1 MPYFSESS
9 EQEMGEDSSRC
20 SDLTNPL
27 VYFCRF
33 RMGTVFSRGCASD
46 GCIIRCP
53 NDTLRSSTISD
64 GITFPSTMAN
74 VTDLQTKYSKLAQEY
89 SKLRAQN
96 QVLKKAVVDEQANS
110 LSLKEQLKQRDQSLR
125 KQEQEMDSLSF
136 RNQQLAKRV
145 ELLQEELAVSEAKGK
160 KGKSKGDS
168 PPQHGLETQNVFDE
182 DLQKKIEENERL
194 HIQFY
199 EADEKH
205 RRQEA
210 ELKTRLQEL
219 EKDSEQHQAVVDGL
233 TTKYMESIERL
244 QGDKAR
250 LEVKAQT
257 LEREAKE
264 CRMRTEECQQQL
276 RRCQTELNRQVKQ
289 SSSVI
294 QEKVPFNDTKFSD
307 YNSLN
312 VPPHNRRH
320 QLKARDVAGQ
330 ALGFIQDLVA
340 ALLNF
345 HSYTEQRVHIYPLDS
360 SIETISPL
368 NQKFSQYLH
377 ENAAYVRPLEDSFLQ
392 LHQSITEDTVTVLE
406 TVVKLKTF
414 ADHFSSYTHFLQ
426 KILPYQ
432 LKSLE
437 EECEA
442 PLCTAALTAKN
453 QELQSDMK
461 RVTSVFEKLQNY
473 INILALPSVRQ
484 DAVPQSSTSAVFTQL
499 AACLHSL
506 NDAIKGESTIATF
519 FSNNLDFFT
528 SPGYSPRGSTVALNP
543 LQAESMLANKK
554 KAAAYI
560 HAIKKPRPQSV
571 PYREALSN
579 RRILNSSTESREGL
593 TQQRSHLAKIYN
605 QALWTV
611 QPRMSQ
617 CVSRVYNN
625 RDKPSFH
632 KLTVRSSPLPV
643 GLLQVQQSQEKIA
656 RLEQEKEHWLLEAQL
671 GKVRLEKENQR
682 IADLEAQLAAALG
695 GSPNLQAS
703 AASTLAQSHEEAD
716 REQKAAG
723 KETTLCTSLVGD
735 EESREQLIKTH
746 YMARVGELT
755 TQLQISD
762 SKAVHFHSECRAL
775 AKRLAIAE
783 KSREALSEE
792 VKVANQNITRLQ
804 DELTTTK
811 RSYEDQ
817 LSMMSD
823 HLCSMNETLSKQ
835 KEEIDT
841 LKLGSKSAAAVV
853 VSKELVLSE
862 TCAKYDKSSDNLTQD
877 YQNKGAEPDPEA
889 GLRVRDVGLDFYGQM
904 RLQHI
909 ESGFS
914 VASVDVPQ
922 SRAASTSKDRLID

>member
-1 MPYFSESS
+1 
-9 EQEMGEDSSRC
+9 
-20 SDLTNPL
+20 
-27 VYFCRF
+27 
-33 RMGTVFSRGCASD
+33 
-46 GCIIRCP
+46 
-53 NDTLRSSTISD
+53 
-64 GITFPSTMAN
+64 MAN

-110 LSLKEQLKQRDQSLR
+110 ASLKEQLKQRDQSLR

-145 ELLQEELAVSEAKGK
+145 ELLQEELAASEAKGK

-168 PPQHGLETQNVFDE
+168 PSQHGLQTQSVFDE
-182 DLQKKIEENERL
+182 DLQKKIVENERL

-199 EADEKH
+199 EADELHK
-205 RRQEA
+205 RQEA
-210 ELKTRLQEL
+210 ELRARLSEL
-219 EKDSEQHQAVVDGL
+219 ERNSQEHQAVVEGL
-233 TTKYMESIERL
+233 TTKYMENTEKL
-244 QGDKAR
+244 QSDKAR
-250 LEVKAQT
+250 LELKVQT

-264 CRMRTEECQQQL
+264 CRVRTEECQQQL

-294 QEKVPFNDTKFSD
+294 QEKVPFNDTKYSD

-330 ALGFIQDLVA
+330 ALSFIQDLVA

-360 SIETISPL
+360 SIEPISPL

-392 LHQSITEDTVTVLE
+392 LHQSITEDTVTALE
-406 TVVKLKTF
+406 TVVMLKPFT
-414 ADHFSSYTHFLQ
+414 DHFSSYSCFLQ

-453 QELQSDMK
+453 QELQRDMK
-461 RVTSVFEKLQNY
+461 KVTSLFDKIQNY
-473 INILALPSVRQ
+473 VNLLALPSVQQ
-484 DAVPQSSTSAVFTQL
+484 DGLPQSSTSAVFTQL
-499 AACLHSL
+499 AAFLHSL
-506 NDAIKGESTIATF
+506 HDAIKEMSKHYNQKAALEQELPTVTQKLCTTTECLVGSLGSLTIVTGKIATF

-528 SPGYSPRGSTVALNP
+528 SSVYGPKGSAGPVPLNP
-543 LQAESMLANKK
+543 LQAETMLAHKK
-554 KAAAYI
+554 KAVAYME
-560 HAIKKPRPQSV
+560 AIRKPRPQSV
-571 PYREALSN
+571 PYKEALSN
-579 RRILNSSTESREGL
+579 RRILTSSTESREGL
-593 TQQRSHLAKIYN
+593 AQ
-605 QALWTV
+605 
-611 QPRMSQ
+611 
-617 CVSRVYNN
+617 
-625 RDKPSFH
+625 
-632 KLTVRSSPLPV
+632 
-643 GLLQVQQSQEKIA
+643 QVQQSLEKIA

-682 IADLEAQLAAALG
+682 IAELEAQLAAASG
-695 GSPNLQAS
+695 GGPGSQ
-703 AASTLAQSHEEAD
+703 TLNHQEEEAGL
-716 REQKAAG
+716 KTVT
-723 KETTLCTSLVGD
+723 KEATLCTSLVGMLCTTPSVEHVGD

-746 YMARVGELT
+746 YMTRVGELT

-762 SKAVHFHSECRAL
+762 SKAVNFHSECRAL
-775 AKRLAIAE
+775 AKRLALAE
-783 KSREALSEE
+783 KSRETLTEE
-792 VKVANQNITRLQ
+792 VKLSTQNITRLQ

-835 KEEIDT
+835 REEIDT
-841 LKLGSKSAAAVV
+841 LKLGSKAN
-853 VSKELVLSE
+853 
-862 TCAKYDKSSDNLTQD
+862 AKK
-877 YQNKGAEPDPEA
+877 NKG
-889 GLRVRDVGLDFYGQM
+889 R
-904 RLQHI
+904 
-909 ESGFS
+909 
-914 VASVDVPQ
+914 
-922 SRAASTSKDRLID
+922 

>member
-1 MPYFSESS
+1 
-9 EQEMGEDSSRC
+9 
-20 SDLTNPL
+20 
-27 VYFCRF
+27 
-33 RMGTVFSRGCASD
+33 
-46 GCIIRCP
+46 
-53 NDTLRSSTISD
+53 
-64 GITFPSTMAN
+64 MAN

-110 LSLKEQLKQRDQSLR
+110 ASLKDQLKQRDQSLR

-145 ELLQEELAVSEAKGK
+145 ELLQEELSSSEGRSRKGK
-160 KGKSKGDS
+160 GKGDS
-168 PPQHGLETQNVFDE
+168 PLQPGLQTQSVFNE

-199 EADEKH
+199 EADEQH
-205 RRQEA
+205 RKKEA
-210 ELKTRLQEL
+210 ELRARLQKL
-219 EKDSEQHQAVVDGL
+219 EGEAEEHQAVVDGL
-233 TTKYMESIERL
+233 TTKYVETIERL
-244 QGDKAR
+244 QGDRAR
-250 LEVKAQT
+250 LELKAQT
-257 LEREAKE
+257 LEREAKD

-276 RRCQTELNRQVKQ
+276 RRCQSELSRQVKQ
-289 SSSVI
+289 NSSVI

-312 VPPHNRRH
+312 VPSHNRRH
-320 QLKARDVAGQ
+320 QLKARDVTSQ
-330 ALGFIQDLVA
+330 ALSFIQDLVA

-345 HSYTEQRVHIYPLDS
+345 HTYTEQRVHIYPLDS
-360 SIETISPL
+360 SIEPISPL

-392 LHQSITEDTVTVLE
+392 LYQSITEDTVTVLE
-406 TVVKLKTF
+406 TVVMLRNF
-414 ADHFSSYTHFLQ
+414 AENFSSYTHFLL

-442 PLCTAALTAKN
+442 PLCTAALMAKN
-453 QELQSDMK
+453 RELQSDMK
-461 RVTSVFEKLQNY
+461 KVTTVFEKMQNY
-473 INILALPSVRQ
+473 INLLALPSVQQ
-484 DAVPQSSTSAVFTQL
+484 DAMPQSSTSAVFTQL
-499 AACLHSL
+499 AASLHSL
-506 NDAIKGESTIATF
+506 HDAIKEMSKHYNQKASIEQELPTVTQKLCTTTECLLGSLGSLTSITGKIATF

-528 SPGYSPRGSTVALNP
+528 SPGYSPRGCTVSLNP
-543 LQAESMLANKK
+543 QQAESMLANKK

-560 HAIKKPRPQSV
+560 DAIKTPRPQSV

-579 RRILNSSTESREGL
+579 RRILTSSTESREGL
-593 TQQRSHLAKIYN
+593 TQ
-605 QALWTV
+605 
-611 QPRMSQ
+611 
-617 CVSRVYNN
+617 
-625 RDKPSFH
+625 
-632 KLTVRSSPLPV
+632 
-643 GLLQVQQSQEKIA
+643 QVQQSQEKIA

-682 IADLEAQLAAALG
+682 IADLETQLAAALG
-695 GSPNLQAS
+695 GSQS
-703 AASTLAQSHEEAD
+703 SQTAADGRLTQSHEEA
-716 REQKAAG
+716 ETAQKATG
-723 KETTLCTSLVGD
+723 KETTLCTSLVGMLCTTPTNEHVGD

-746 YMARVGELT
+746 YMTRVGELT

-783 KSREALSEE
+783 KARETLSEE
-792 VKVANQNITRLQ
+792 VKLANENITRLQ

-835 KEEIDT
+835 REEIDM
-841 LKLGSKSAAAVV
+841 LKLGGKANAKKNKS
-853 VSKELVLSE
+853 
-862 TCAKYDKSSDNLTQD
+862 
-877 YQNKGAEPDPEA
+877 
-889 GLRVRDVGLDFYGQM
+889 R
-904 RLQHI
+904 
-909 ESGFS
+909 
-914 VASVDVPQ
+914 
-922 SRAASTSKDRLID
+922 

>member
-1 MPYFSESS
+1 
-9 EQEMGEDSSRC
+9 
-20 SDLTNPL
+20 
-27 VYFCRF
+27 
-33 RMGTVFSRGCASD
+33 
-46 GCIIRCP
+46 
-53 NDTLRSSTISD
+53 
-64 GITFPSTMAN
+64 MAN

-110 LSLKEQLKQRDQSLR
+110 VALKEQLKQRDQSLR

-145 ELLQEELAVSEAKGK
+145 ELLQEELAN
-160 KGKSKGDS
+160 KGDS
-168 PPQHGLETQNVFDE
+168 PSQHGLETKSVFDE

-199 EADEKH
+199 EADEQH
-205 RRQEA
+205 RKQEA
-210 ELKTRLQEL
+210 ELKSRLEEL
-219 EKDSEQHQAVVDGL
+219 EKESEQHQGVVDGL
-233 TTKYMESIERL
+233 TTKYMDTIERL
-244 QGDKAR
+244 QSDKAR
-250 LEVKAQT
+250 LEVKTQS

-276 RRCQTELNRQVKQ
+276 RRCQSELNRQVKQ

-294 QEKVPFNDTKFSD
+294 QEKVPFNDTKFGD

-330 ALGFIQDLVA
+330 ALSFIQDLVA

-360 SIETISPL
+360 SIEPISAL

-406 TVVKLKTF
+406 TVVKLKSF
-414 ADHFSSYTHFLQ
+414 ADNFSSYTHFLQ

-442 PLCTAALTAKN
+442 PLCTSALTAKN

-484 DAVPQSSTSAVFTQL
+484 DAMPQSSTSAVFTQL

-506 NDAIKGESTIATF
+506 HDAVKEMSKHYNQKASLEKELPTVTQKLCTTSECLLGSLGSLTSSTGKIATF

-528 SPGYSPRGSTVALNP
+528 SPGYSPRGGAVTLNP

-560 HAIKKPRPQSV
+560 QAVKKPRPQSV

-579 RRILNSSTESREGL
+579 RRVLTSSTESREGL
-593 TQQRSHLAKIYN
+593 TQ
-605 QALWTV
+605 
-611 QPRMSQ
+611 
-617 CVSRVYNN
+617 
-625 RDKPSFH
+625 
-632 KLTVRSSPLPV
+632 
-643 GLLQVQQSQEKIA
+643 QVQQSQEKIA

-682 IADLEAQLAAALG
+682 ISDLEAQLAAALG
-695 GSPNLQAS
+695 GCTDSQTVVATG
-703 AASTLAQSHEEAD
+703 TLAQSHEDPET
-716 REQKAAG
+716 EQKALA
-723 KETTLCTSLVGD
+723 KETTLCTSLVGMLCTTPTVEHVGD

-783 KSREALSEE
+783 KSRETLNEDI
-792 VKVANQNITRLQ
+792 KLANQNITRLQ

-835 KEEIDT
+835 REEIDT
-841 LKLGSKSAAAVV
+841 LKLGSKANAKK
-853 VSKELVLSE
+853 SK
-862 TCAKYDKSSDNLTQD
+862 
-877 YQNKGAEPDPEA
+877 G
-889 GLRVRDVGLDFYGQM
+889 R
-904 RLQHI
+904 
-909 ESGFS
+909 
-914 VASVDVPQ
+914 
-922 SRAASTSKDRLID
+922 

>member
-1 MPYFSESS
+1 
-9 EQEMGEDSSRC
+9 
-20 SDLTNPL
+20 
-27 VYFCRF
+27 
-33 RMGTVFSRGCASD
+33 
-46 GCIIRCP
+46 
-53 NDTLRSSTISD
+53 
-64 GITFPSTMAN
+64 MAN

-110 LSLKEQLKQRDQSLR
+110 TSLKDQLKQREQSLR

-160 KGKSKGDS
+160 KGKSKVDS
-168 PPQHGLETQNVFDE
+168 PSQHVRQTQSVFDE

-199 EADEKH
+199 EADELH

-210 ELKTRLQEL
+210 EMKARLEEL
-219 EKDSEQHQAVVDGL
+219 EKNTEQHQSVVDGI
-233 TTKYMESIERL
+233 TNKFTQTIDKL
-244 QGDKAR
+244 QSDKAR
-250 LEVKAQT
+250 LEVKAQC
-257 LEREAKE
+257 LEREVKD
-264 CRMRTEECQQQL
+264 CRIRTEECQQQL
-276 RRCQTELNRQVKQ
+276 RRCQAELNRQLKQ

-360 SIETISPL
+360 SIEPISPL
-368 NQKFSQYLH
+368 NQKFAQYLH
-377 ENAAYVRPLEDSFLQ
+377 ENAAYVRPLEDSFMQ
-392 LHQSITEDTVTVLE
+392 LYQSITEETVTALE
-406 TVVKLKTF
+406 TVVELKKFTE
-414 ADHFSSYTHFLQ
+414 HFSLYTHFLQ

-432 LKSLE
+432 LKSLD
-437 EECEA
+437 EECRT
-442 PLCTAALTAKN
+442 PLCTAALAAKN
-453 QELQSDMK
+453 QEIKNDMR
-461 RVTSVFEKLQNY
+461 RVTAMFDKLQNY
-473 INILALPSVRQ
+473 MSLLALPSVRH
-484 DAVPQSSTSAVFTQL
+484 DAVPQSSISTVFTQL
-499 AACLHSL
+499 DGCLHSL
-506 NDAIKGESTIATF
+506 HDAIKEMSKHYNQKASLEQELPTVTQKLSTTTECLLGSLSSLNSCTGKIATF

-528 SPGYSPRGSTVALNP
+528 TSGYSPKGGAVALNP
-543 LQAESMLANKK
+543 VHAATMLSNKK
-554 KAAAYI
+554 RAAAYI
-560 HAIKKPRPQSV
+560 RAITKPRPPSV
-571 PYREALSN
+571 PYQEALAN
-579 RRILNSSTESREGL
+579 RRILTSSTESREGL
-593 TQQRSHLAKIYN
+593 TQQ
-605 QALWTV
+605 
-611 QPRMSQ
+611 
-617 CVSRVYNN
+617 
-625 RDKPSFH
+625 
-632 KLTVRSSPLPV
+632 
-643 GLLQVQQSQEKIA
+643 VQQSLEKIS

-671 GKVRLEKENQR
+671 GKVRLEKESQR

-695 GSPNLQAS
+695 GSPNPQTVAT
-703 AASTLAQSHEEAD
+703 ASTLPQNVEIAEA
-716 REQKAAG
+716 EQNVAG
-723 KETTLCTSLVGD
+723 KETVMCTSLVGMLCTLPTSENVGD

-775 AKRLAIAE
+775 AKRLGIAE
-783 KSREALSEE
+783 KARESLMEE
-792 VKVANQNITRLQ
+792 IKLANLNITRLQ

-835 KEEIDT
+835 REEIDT
-841 LKLGSKSAAAVV
+841 LKLNSKGN
-853 VSKELVLSE
+853 
-862 TCAKYDKSSDNLTQD
+862 AKK
-877 YQNKGAEPDPEA
+877 NKG
-889 GLRVRDVGLDFYGQM
+889 R
-904 RLQHI
+904 
-909 ESGFS
+909 
-914 VASVDVPQ
+914 
-922 SRAASTSKDRLID
+922 

>member
-1 MPYFSESS
+1 
-9 EQEMGEDSSRC
+9 
-20 SDLTNPL
+20 
-27 VYFCRF
+27 
-33 RMGTVFSRGCASD
+33 
-46 GCIIRCP
+46 
-53 NDTLRSSTISD
+53 
-64 GITFPSTMAN
+64 MAN

-96 QVLKKAVVDEQANS
+96 QVLKKAVIDEQANS

-145 ELLQEELAVSEAKGK
+145 ELLQEELA
-160 KGKSKGDS
+160 SKGDS
-168 PPQHGLETQNVFDE
+168 PSQHGLETKSVFDE
-182 DLQKKIEENERL
+182 DLQKKIIENERL

-205 RRQEA
+205 KKQEA
-210 ELKTRLQEL
+210 ELKSRLQEL
-219 EKDSEQHQAVVDGL
+219 EKDSEQHQAIVDGL
-233 TTKYMESIERL
+233 TTKYMDTIERL

-250 LEVKAQT
+250 LEVKAQM
-257 LEREAKE
+257 LERETKE
-264 CRMRTEECQQQL
+264 CRVRTEECQQQL
-276 RRCQTELNRQVKQ
+276 RRCQSELNKQVKQ

-330 ALGFIQDLVA
+330 ALSFIQDLVA

-345 HSYTEQRVHIYPLDS
+345 HTYTEQRVHIYPRDS

-368 NQKFSQYLH
+368 NQRFSQYLH

-406 TVVKLKTF
+406 TVVKLKSF

-453 QELQSDMK
+453 QELQNDIK
-461 RVTSVFEKLQNY
+461 KVTSIFEKLQSY
-473 INILALPSVRQ
+473 IAVLALPSVCQ
-484 DAVPQSSTSAVFTQL
+484 DALPQSSTSAVFTQL

-506 NDAIKGESTIATF
+506 HDAIKEMSKHYNQKASLEQELPTVTQKLSTTSECLLGSLGSLTSSTGKIATF

-528 SPGYSPRGSTVALNP
+528 SPGYSPRGSRATLNP
-543 LQAESMLANKK
+543 LQAESMLAYKK

-560 HAIKKPRPQSV
+560 HAIKQPKPQSV

-579 RRILNSSTESREGL
+579 RRILTSSTESREGL
-593 TQQRSHLAKIYN
+593 TQ
-605 QALWTV
+605 
-611 QPRMSQ
+611 
-617 CVSRVYNN
+617 
-625 RDKPSFH
+625 
-632 KLTVRSSPLPV
+632 
-643 GLLQVQQSQEKIA
+643 QVQQSQEKIA

-682 IADLEAQLAAALG
+682 IADLESQLAAALG
-695 GSPNLQAS
+695 GGASPPTLAAAA
-703 AASTLAQSHEEAD
+703 AASPAPAQEEA
-716 REQKAAG
+716 EGAAG
-723 KETTLCTSLVGD
+723 KEATLCTSLVGMLCTTPLVEHVGD

-775 AKRLAIAE
+775 ARRLAIAE
-783 KSREALSEE
+783 KNRETLSEE
-792 VKVANQNITRLQ
+792 VRLANQNITRLQ
-804 DELTTTK
+804 DELATTK

-817 LSMMSD
+817 LSTMSD
-823 HLCSMNETLSKQ
+823 HLCSLNETLSKQ
-835 KEEIDT
+835 REEIDT
-841 LKLGSKSAAAVV
+841 LKLGSKAN
-853 VSKELVLSE
+853 SK
-862 TCAKYDKSSDNLTQD
+862 K
-877 YQNKGAEPDPEA
+877 NKG
-889 GLRVRDVGLDFYGQM
+889 R
-904 RLQHI
+904 
-909 ESGFS
+909 
-914 VASVDVPQ
+914 
-922 SRAASTSKDRLID
+922 

>member
-1 MPYFSESS
+1 
-9 EQEMGEDSSRC
+9 
-20 SDLTNPL
+20 
-27 VYFCRF
+27 
-33 RMGTVFSRGCASD
+33 
-46 GCIIRCP
+46 
-53 NDTLRSSTISD
+53 
-64 GITFPSTMAN
+64 MAA
-74 VTDLQTKYSKLAQEY
+74 DLQAKYSKLAQEY

-96 QVLKKAVVDEQANS
+96 QVLKKGVVDEQAS
-110 LSLKEQLKQRDQSLR
+110 SASLKEQLKQRDQSLR
-125 KQEQEMDSLSF
+125 KVEQEMDSLSF

-145 ELLQEELAVSEAKGK
+145 ELLQEELATSEAKGK
-160 KGKSKGDS
+160 KGKNKGDS
-168 PPQHGLETQNVFDE
+168 PSQQGLQTQSVFDE
-182 DLQKKIEENERL
+182 DLQKKIQENERL

-199 EADEKH
+199 EADEQH

-210 ELKTRLQEL
+210 QLRVRLEEL
-219 EKDSEQHQAVVDGL
+219 ERDSEQHQAVVDGL
-233 TTKYMESIERL
+233 TTKYMETIERL
-244 QGDKAR
+244 QSDKAR
-250 LEVKAQT
+250 IEVKAQT

-276 RRCQTELNRQVKQ
+276 RRCQSELNRQVKQ

-330 ALGFIQDLVA
+330 ALGFVQDLVA

-360 SIETISPL
+360 SIEPVSPL

-377 ENAAYVRPLEDSFLQ
+377 ENAAYVRPLEDSLLQ

-406 TVVKLKTF
+406 TVDKLKNF
-414 ADHFSSYTHFLQ
+414 ADNFSSYTHFLQ

-442 PLCTAALTAKN
+442 PLCTTALAAKN

-473 INILALPSVRQ
+473 INLLALPSVQQ
-484 DAVPQSSTSAVFTQL
+484 DPMPQSSTSAVFTQL

-506 NDAIKGESTIATF
+506 HDAIKEMSKHYNQKAGLEQELPTVTQKLRTTTECLLGSLGSLTNSTGKIATF

-528 SPGYSPRGSTVALNP
+528 SSTGYGPRGGTVALNP

-554 KAAAYI
+554 KAADYI
-560 HAIKKPRPQSV
+560 HAIRK
-571 PYREALSN
+571 
-579 RRILNSSTESREGL
+579 
-593 TQQRSHLAKIYN
+593 
-605 QALWTV
+605 
-611 QPRMSQ
+611 
-617 CVSRVYNN
+617 
-625 RDKPSFH
+625 
-632 KLTVRSSPLPV
+632 
-643 GLLQVQQSQEKIA
+643 VQQSQEKIA

-695 GSPNLQAS
+695 GSPTLHTAPAS
-703 AASTLAQSHEEAD
+703 ALVHSQEDAET
-716 REQKAAG
+716 EQRATG
-723 KETTLCTSLVGD
+723 KEATLCTSLVGD

-783 KSREALSEE
+783 KSRETLSEE
-792 VKVANQNITRLQ
+792 VKLANQNITRLQ
-804 DELTTTK
+804 DELATTK

-835 KEEIDT
+835 REEIDT
-841 LKLGSKSAAAVV
+841 LKLGSKGN
-853 VSKELVLSE
+853 
-862 TCAKYDKSSDNLTQD
+862 AKK
-877 YQNKGAEPDPEA
+877 NKG
-889 GLRVRDVGLDFYGQM
+889 R
-904 RLQHI
+904 
-909 ESGFS
+909 
-914 VASVDVPQ
+914 
-922 SRAASTSKDRLID
+922 

>member
-1 MPYFSESS
+1 
-9 EQEMGEDSSRC
+9 
-20 SDLTNPL
+20 
-27 VYFCRF
+27 
-33 RMGTVFSRGCASD
+33 
-46 GCIIRCP
+46 
-53 NDTLRSSTISD
+53 
-64 GITFPSTMAN
+64 MAN

-96 QVLKKAVVDEQANS
+96 QVLKKAVVDEQAS
-110 LSLKEQLKQRDQSLR
+110 TVSLKEQLKQRDQSLR

-145 ELLQEELAVSEAKGK
+145 ELLQEELA
-160 KGKSKGDS
+160 SKVDS
-168 PPQHGLETQNVFDE
+168 PSQHGLETQSVFDE

-199 EADEKH
+199 EADEQH

-210 ELKTRLQEL
+210 ELRGRLQEL
-219 EKDSEQHQAVVDGL
+219 EKDSEQHQTVLDGL
-233 TTKYMESIERL
+233 TAKYIDTIERL
-244 QGDKAR
+244 QSDKAR

-276 RRCQTELNRQVKQ
+276 RRCQSELNRQVKQ

-330 ALGFIQDLVA
+330 ALSFIQDLVA

-345 HSYTEQRVHIYPLDS
+345 HSYTEQRVHIYPRDS
-360 SIETISPL
+360 SIEPISPL

-406 TVVKLKTF
+406 TVVKLKSF
-414 ADHFSSYTHFLQ
+414 ADNFSSYTHFLQ

-442 PLCTAALTAKN
+442 PLCTAVLTAKN
-453 QELQSDMK
+453 QELQGDMK
-461 RVTSVFEKLQNY
+461 RVTSVFEKLQSY

-484 DAVPQSSTSAVFTQL
+484 DAMPPSSTSAVFTQL

-506 NDAIKGESTIATF
+506 HDAIKEMSKHYNQKAGLEQELPTITQKLCTTSECLLGSLGSLTSSTGKIATF

-528 SPGYSPRGSTVALNP
+528 SPGYSPRGGTVTLNP

-554 KAAAYI
+554 KAAAYM

-579 RRILNSSTESREGL
+579 RRILTSSTESREGL
-593 TQQRSHLAKIYN
+593 TQ
-605 QALWTV
+605 
-611 QPRMSQ
+611 
-617 CVSRVYNN
+617 
-625 RDKPSFH
+625 
-632 KLTVRSSPLPV
+632 
-643 GLLQVQQSQEKIA
+643 QVQQSQEKIA

-682 IADLEAQLAAALG
+682 IADLEAQLTAALG
-695 GSPNLQAS
+695 GSPNSQAA
-703 AASTLAQSHEEAD
+703 AASTLAQSHEEA
-716 REQKAAG
+716 EKELQKAVG
-723 KETTLCTSLVGD
+723 KETTLCTSLVGMLCTTPTVEHVGD
-735 EESREQLIKTH
+735 EDSREQLIKTH

-783 KSREALSEE
+783 KSRETLSEE
-792 VKVANQNITRLQ
+792 VKRANQNITRLQ

-835 KEEIDT
+835 REEIDT
-841 LKLGSKSAAAVV
+841 LKLGSKGN
-853 VSKELVLSE
+853 
-862 TCAKYDKSSDNLTQD
+862 AKK
-877 YQNKGAEPDPEA
+877 NKG
-889 GLRVRDVGLDFYGQM
+889 R
-904 RLQHI
+904 
-909 ESGFS
+909 
-914 VASVDVPQ
+914 
-922 SRAASTSKDRLID
+922 

>member
-1 MPYFSESS
+1 
-9 EQEMGEDSSRC
+9 
-20 SDLTNPL
+20 
-27 VYFCRF
+27 
-33 RMGTVFSRGCASD
+33 
-46 GCIIRCP
+46 
-53 NDTLRSSTISD
+53 
-64 GITFPSTMAN
+64 MAN

-96 QVLKKAVVDEQANS
+96 QVLKKGVVDEQANS
-110 LSLKEQLKQRDQSLR
+110 ASLKEQLKQRDQSLR

-145 ELLQEELAVSEAKGK
+145 ELLQEELAASEAKGK

-168 PPQHGLETQNVFDE
+168 PSQHGLQTQSVFDE

-199 EADEKH
+199 EADELH

-210 ELKTRLQEL
+210 ELRARLEEL
-219 EKDSEQHQAVVDGL
+219 EKDAEQHQGVVEGL
-233 TTKYMESIERL
+233 TTKYVETIERL
-244 QGDKAR
+244 QSDKAR

-264 CRMRTEECQQQL
+264 CRMRTDECQQQL
-276 RRCQTELNRQVKQ
+276 RRCQSELNRQVKQ

-312 VPPHNRRH
+312 VPSHNRRH

-330 ALGFIQDLVA
+330 ALSFIQDLVA

-360 SIETISPL
+360 SIEPISPL

-392 LHQSITEDTVTVLE
+392 LYQSITEETVTVLE
-406 TVVKLKTF
+406 TVVKLKSF
-414 ADHFSSYTHFLQ
+414 ADNFSSYTHFLQ

-442 PLCTAALTAKN
+442 PLCTAALTVKN
-453 QELQSDMK
+453 HELQSDIK

-473 INILALPSVRQ
+473 INLLALPSVRQ
-484 DAVPQSSTSAVFTQL
+484 DAMPQSSTLAVFTQL

-506 NDAIKGESTIATF
+506 HDAIKEMSKHYNQKASIEQELPTVTQKLCTTTECLLGSLGSLTSSTGKIATF

-560 HAIKKPRPQSV
+560 SAIKKARPQSV
-571 PYREALSN
+571 PYSEALCN
-579 RRILNSSTESREGL
+579 RRVLTSSTESREGL
-593 TQQRSHLAKIYN
+593 TQ
-605 QALWTV
+605 
-611 QPRMSQ
+611 
-617 CVSRVYNN
+617 
-625 RDKPSFH
+625 
-632 KLTVRSSPLPV
+632 
-643 GLLQVQQSQEKIA
+643 QVQQSQEKIA

-695 GSPNLQAS
+695 GSPNLQTA
-703 AASTLAQSHEEAD
+703 AASTLAQSHEEA
-716 REQKAAG
+716 EAELKATG
-723 KETTLCTSLVGD
+723 KETTLCTSLVGMLCTTPNVEHVGD

-775 AKRLAIAE
+775 AKRLTIAE
-783 KSREALSEE
+783 KSRETLSEE

-804 DELTTTK
+804 DELATTK

-835 KEEIDT
+835 REEIDT
-841 LKLGSKSAAAVV
+841 LKLGSKGN
-853 VSKELVLSE
+853 
-862 TCAKYDKSSDNLTQD
+862 AKK
-877 YQNKGAEPDPEA
+877 NKG
-889 GLRVRDVGLDFYGQM
+889 R
-904 RLQHI
+904 
-909 ESGFS
+909 
-914 VASVDVPQ
+914 
-922 SRAASTSKDRLID
+922 

>member
-1 MPYFSESS
+1 
-9 EQEMGEDSSRC
+9 
-20 SDLTNPL
+20 
-27 VYFCRF
+27 
-33 RMGTVFSRGCASD
+33 
-46 GCIIRCP
+46 
-53 NDTLRSSTISD
+53 
-64 GITFPSTMAN
+64 MAN

-110 LSLKEQLKQRDQSLR
+110 ASQKEQLKQRDQSLR

-145 ELLQEELAVSEAKGK
+145 ELLQEELAASEAKGR

-168 PPQHGLETQNVFDE
+168 PSQHGLQTQSVFDE

-199 EADEKH
+199 EADEQHK
-205 RRQEA
+205 RKEA
-210 ELKTRLQEL
+210 ELRTRLEEL
-219 EKDSEQHQAVVDGL
+219 ERDAEQHQAVVDGL
-233 TTKYMESIERL
+233 TSKYMVTIERL

-257 LEREAKE
+257 LERESKD
-264 CRMRTEECQQQL
+264 CRIRTEECQQQL
-276 RRCQTELNRQVKQ
+276 RRCQSELNRQVKQ

-312 VPPHNRRH
+312 VPSHNRRH
-320 QLKARDVAGQ
+320 QLKARDVASQ
-330 ALGFIQDLVA
+330 ALSFIQDLVA

-360 SIETISPL
+360 SIEPISPL

-377 ENAAYVRPLEDSFLQ
+377 ENAVYVRPLEDSFLQ
-392 LHQSITEDTVTVLE
+392 FYQSITEDTVTALE
-406 TVVKLKTF
+406 TVVKLKSF
-414 ADHFSSYTHFLQ
+414 AENFFSYTHYLQ

-437 EECEA
+437 EESEA

-461 RVTSVFEKLQNY
+461 KVTSVFEKLQNY
-473 INILALPSVRQ
+473 INLLALPSVRQ
-484 DAVPQSSTSAVFTQL
+484 DAMPQTSTSAVFTQL

-506 NDAIKGESTIATF
+506 HDAIKVMSKHYNQKASIEQELPTITQKLCTTTECLLGSLGSLTSVSGKIATF

-528 SPGYSPRGSTVALNP
+528 SSGYSPRGGTVTLNP
-543 LQAESMLANKK
+543 LQAESMLVNKK
-554 KAAAYI
+554 KAAAYV
-560 HAIKKPRPQSV
+560 HAVKKVRSQSV
-571 PYREALSN
+571 PYNEALSN
-579 RRILNSSTESREGL
+579 RRVLTSSTESREGL
-593 TQQRSHLAKIYN
+593 TQQ
-605 QALWTV
+605 
-611 QPRMSQ
+611 
-617 CVSRVYNN
+617 
-625 RDKPSFH
+625 
-632 KLTVRSSPLPV
+632 
-643 GLLQVQQSQEKIA
+643 VQQSQDKIA

-682 IADLEAQLAAALG
+682 IADLEAQVAAALG
-695 GSPNLQAS
+695 GSPDSKSVAG
-703 AASTLAQSHEEAD
+703 STVTQSHTEAET
-716 REQKAAG
+716 EQKATG
-723 KETTLCTSLVGD
+723 KEMTLCTSLVGMLCTTPTVDHVGD
-735 EESREQLIKTH
+735 EETREQLIKTH
-746 YMARVGELT
+746 YMSRVGELT

-792 VKVANQNITRLQ
+792 VKMANQNITRLQ
-804 DELTTTK
+804 DELATTK

-823 HLCSMNETLSKQ
+823 HLCSMNEILSKQ
-835 KEEIDT
+835 REEIDT
-841 LKLGSKSAAAVV
+841 LKLGSKGN
-853 VSKELVLSE
+853 
-862 TCAKYDKSSDNLTQD
+862 AKK
-877 YQNKGAEPDPEA
+877 NKG
-889 GLRVRDVGLDFYGQM
+889 R
-904 RLQHI
+904 
-909 ESGFS
+909 
-914 VASVDVPQ
+914 
-922 SRAASTSKDRLID
+922 

>member
-1 MPYFSESS
+1 
-9 EQEMGEDSSRC
+9 
-20 SDLTNPL
+20 
-27 VYFCRF
+27 
-33 RMGTVFSRGCASD
+33 
-46 GCIIRCP
+46 
-53 NDTLRSSTISD
+53 
-64 GITFPSTMAN
+64 MAN

-110 LSLKEQLKQRDQSLR
+110 ASLKEQLKQRDQSLR

-145 ELLQEELAVSEAKGK
+145 ELLQEELAASE
-160 KGKSKGDS
+160 SKGDS
-168 PPQHGLETQNVFDE
+168 PSQHGLQTQSVFDE

-199 EADEKH
+199 EADEQHKKT
-205 RRQEA
+205 EA
-210 ELKTRLQEL
+210 ELRERLEKL
-219 EKDSEQHQAVVDGL
+219 EKDAEQHQAVVDGL
-233 TTKYMESIERL
+233 TTKYAETIERL
-244 QGDKAR
+244 QSDKAR
-250 LEVKAQT
+250 LEVRLNT
-257 LEREAKE
+257 SSISL
-264 CRMRTEECQQQL
+264 CSQQQL
-276 RRCQTELNRQVKQ
+276 RRCQSELNRQVKQ

-294 QEKVPFNDTKFSD
+294 QEKVPFNDTSEYLRSVNCAAF
-307 YNSLN
+307 
-312 VPPHNRRH
+312 

-330 ALGFIQDLVA
+330 AMSFIQDLVA

-392 LHQSITEDTVTVLE
+392 LYQSITEDTVTVLE
-406 TVVKLKTF
+406 TVIKLKNF
-414 ADHFSSYTHFLQ
+414 AVNFSSYTHFLQ

-442 PLCTAALTAKN
+442 PLCTAALNAKN
-453 QELQSDMK
+453 QELQSDIK

-473 INILALPSVRQ
+473 INLLALPSVRQ
-484 DAVPQSSTSAVFTQL
+484 DAMPQSNTSAVFTQL

-506 NDAIKGESTIATF
+506 HDAIKEMSKHYNQKAVIERELPTVTQKLCTTTECLLGSLGSLTSCTGKIATF

-528 SPGYSPRGSTVALNP
+528 SSGYSPRGSTAALNP
-543 LQAESMLANKK
+543 VQAESMLANKK
-554 KAAAYI
+554 KATAYI
-560 HAIKKPRPQSV
+560 QAVKKPQSV

-579 RRILNSSTESREGL
+579 RRILTSSTESREGL
-593 TQQRSHLAKIYN
+593 TQ
-605 QALWTV
+605 
-611 QPRMSQ
+611 
-617 CVSRVYNN
+617 
-625 RDKPSFH
+625 
-632 KLTVRSSPLPV
+632 
-643 GLLQVQQSQEKIA
+643 QVQQSQEKIA

-682 IADLEAQLAAALG
+682 IAELEAQLAAALG
-695 GSPNLQAS
+695 GSLNSQT
-703 AASTLAQSHEEAD
+703 AAAGALTRGHEEAAA
-716 REQKAAG
+716 ELKAAG
-723 KETTLCTSLVGD
+723 KEPTLCTSLVGMLCTTPTDEHVGD
-735 EESREQLIKTH
+735 EESREQLIKSH

-783 KSREALSEE
+783 KSRETFSEE
-792 VKVANQNITRLQ
+792 VKLANQNITRLQ
-804 DELTTTK
+804 DELATTK

-835 KEEIDT
+835 REEIDT
-841 LKLGSKSAAAVV
+841 LKMGSKV
-853 VSKELVLSE
+853 
-862 TCAKYDKSSDNLTQD
+862 
-877 YQNKGAEPDPEA
+877 
-889 GLRVRDVGLDFYGQM
+889 
-904 RLQHI
+904 
-909 ESGFS
+909 
-914 VASVDVPQ
+914 
-922 SRAASTSKDRLID
+922 

>member
-1 MPYFSESS
+1 
-9 EQEMGEDSSRC
+9 
-20 SDLTNPL
+20 
-27 VYFCRF
+27 
-33 RMGTVFSRGCASD
+33 
-46 GCIIRCP
+46 
-53 NDTLRSSTISD
+53 
-64 GITFPSTMAN
+64 MAN

-110 LSLKEQLKQRDQSLR
+110 ASLKEQLKQRDQSLR

-145 ELLQEELAVSEAKGK
+145 ELLQEELAASEAKGK
-160 KGKSKGDS
+160 KGKNKVDS
-168 PPQHGLETQNVFDE
+168 PSQHGLQTQNVFDE

-199 EADEKH
+199 EADEQHK
-205 RRQEA
+205 RQEA
-210 ELKTRLQEL
+210 ELRARLSEL
-219 EKDSEQHQAVVDGL
+219 ERGSQEHQTTVEGL
-233 TTKYMESIERL
+233 TTKYMENTEKL
-244 QGDKAR
+244 QSDKAR
-250 LEVKAQT
+250 LELKVQT

-276 RRCQTELNRQVKQ
+276 RRCQSELNRQVKQ

-294 QEKVPFNDTKFSD
+294 QEKVPFNDTKYSD

-330 ALGFIQDLVA
+330 ALSFIQDLVA

-345 HSYTEQRVHIYPLDS
+345 HTYTEQRVHIYPLDS
-360 SIETISPL
+360 SIEPISPL

-406 TVVKLKTF
+406 TVVKLKPFT
-414 ADHFSSYTHFLQ
+414 DNFSSYSCFLQ

-437 EECEA
+437 EECDA
-442 PLCTAALTAKN
+442 SLCPAALTAKN
-453 QELQSDMK
+453 QELQRDMK
-461 RVTSVFEKLQNY
+461 KVTSLFDKIQNY
-473 INILALPSVRQ
+473 MNLLALPSVQQ
-484 DAVPQSSTSAVFTQL
+484 DGLPHSSTSAVFTQL
-499 AACLHSL
+499 AAFLHSL
-506 NDAIKGESTIATF
+506 HDTIREMSKHYNQKAALEQEMPTVTQKLCTTTECLVGSLGSLTIVTGKIATF

-528 SPGYSPRGSTVALNP
+528 SSGYGPKGSAVPLNP
-543 LQAESMLANKK
+543 LQAETMLAHKK
-554 KAAAYI
+554 KAAAYLE
-560 HAIKKPRPQSV
+560 AIRKPRPQSV
-571 PYREALSN
+571 PYKEALSN
-579 RRILNSSTESREGL
+579 QRILTSSTESREGL
-593 TQQRSHLAKIYN
+593 AQ
-605 QALWTV
+605 
-611 QPRMSQ
+611 
-617 CVSRVYNN
+617 
-625 RDKPSFH
+625 
-632 KLTVRSSPLPV
+632 
-643 GLLQVQQSQEKIA
+643 QVQQSLEKIS

-682 IADLEAQLAAALG
+682 ISELEAQLTAALG
-695 GSPNLQAS
+695 GGLNPQTTPNHQDEDMGLKT
-703 AASTLAQSHEEAD
+703 AAKEA
-716 REQKAAG
+716 
-723 KETTLCTSLVGD
+723 TLCTSLVGMLCTTPSVEPVGD

-775 AKRLAIAE
+775 AKRLALAE
-783 KSREALSEE
+783 KSRESLSED
-792 VKVANQNITRLQ
+792 VKLSNQNITRLQ

-835 KEEIDT
+835 REEIDT
-841 LKLGSKSAAAVV
+841 LKLGSKAN
-853 VSKELVLSE
+853 
-862 TCAKYDKSSDNLTQD
+862 AKK
-877 YQNKGAEPDPEA
+877 NKG
-889 GLRVRDVGLDFYGQM
+889 R
-904 RLQHI
+904 
-909 ESGFS
+909 
-914 VASVDVPQ
+914 
-922 SRAASTSKDRLID
+922 